1 MRYSFDVAGE
11 EFQYVVHEVVD
22 RGFTFAMP
30 WKARDLHLNEL
41 EYPLPLRPNEQ
52 VRLQEVWTETS
63 QTKPPDYLK
72 ESELV
77 ALMDKHG
84 IGTDASIPGHM
95 QNICDRGYCMVCGP
109 GEDGQRGSARETRGG
124 REPGS

>member
-1 MRYSFDVAGE
+1 MADHPQENVSGFGSPEGRTWRSPSFLLTYILTDPTTHQPTHRKFSLTA
-11 EFQYVVHEVVD
+11 
-22 RGFTFAMP
+22 
-30 WKARDLHLNEL
+30 
-41 EYPLPLRPNEQ
+41 Q
-52 VRLQEVWTETS
+52 VRLQEVWTETEH
-63 QTKPPDYLK
+63 TKPPDYLK

-84 IGTDASIPGHM
+84 IGTDASIPGHV